1 VAKPA
6 TNPKTKSPVI
16 PHLWGFHAELL
27 KQGLFGTIPHND
39 SFLVR
44 GLASIGYGVD
54 QDVKG
59 CAVEIGHLMQFYAN
73 VFNIHK
79 MGSSHVVSP
88 IYFISRGCDVFLFML
103 FKILNQVPFRDGGK
117 KMNLIDRL
125 KSAHS
130 FHGDPLHREAWE
142 KLEQNN
148 VVMGLAAASIN
159 FANGEITRQNQK
171 LAAQYWQSMDT
182 APKDGTEILLF
193 FKLTRYSGSIQEGW
207 YDDEEGAWQ
216 LSWGEVDKILSD
228 MKPIK
233 WMPRPIDPEE
243 IEIPA

>member
-1 VAKPA
+1 M
-6 TNPKTKSPVI
+6 T
-16 PHLWGFHAELL
+16 
-27 KQGLFGTIPHND
+27 
-39 SFLVR
+39 
-44 GLASIGYGVD
+44 
-54 QDVKG
+54 
-59 CAVEIGHLMQFYAN
+59 
-73 VFNIHK
+73 
-79 MGSSHVVSP
+79 
-88 IYFISRGCDVFLFML
+88 
-103 FKILNQVPFRDGGK
+103 
-117 KMNLIDRL
+117 LIDRL

-148 VVMGLAAASIN
+148 VVMELAAASIN
-159 FANGEITRQNQK
+159 LANGEITRQNQK

-182 APKDGTEILLF
+182 APKDGIEILLF

-207 YDDEEGAWQ
+207 FDEEEGAWQ

-243 IEIPA
+243 IEIPQ

>member
-1 VAKPA
+1 MAKPA

-27 KQGLFGTIPHND
+27 KQGLFGAIPHND
-39 SFLVR
+39 CFLVR
-44 GLASIGYGVD
+44 GFASIGDGVD

-59 CAVEIGHLMQFYAN
+59 CAFEIGHLMQFYAN
-73 VFNIHK
+73 VFDIHK

-88 IYFISRGCDVFLFML
+88 IYFISRGCDVYLFML
-103 FKILNQVPFRDGGK
+103 LKILNQVPFRDGGK
-117 KMNLIDRL
+117 KMTLIDRL

-142 KLEQNN
+142 ALE
-148 VVMGLAAASIN
+148 MPW
-159 FANGEITRQNQK
+159 RP
-171 LAAQYWQSMDT
+171 MDN

-243 IEIPA
+243 IEIPQ

>member
-1 VAKPA
+1 
-6 TNPKTKSPVI
+6 
-16 PHLWGFHAELL
+16 
-27 KQGLFGTIPHND
+27 
-39 SFLVR
+39 
-44 GLASIGYGVD
+44 
-54 QDVKG
+54 
-59 CAVEIGHLMQFYAN
+59 
-73 VFNIHK
+73 
-79 MGSSHVVSP
+79 
-88 IYFISRGCDVFLFML
+88 ML

-130 FHGDPLHREAWE
+130 FDGDSLHREAWE
-142 KLEQNN
+142 ALEM
-148 VVMGLAAASIN
+148 VW
-159 FANGEITRQNQK
+159 RP
-171 LAAQYWQSMDT
+171 MDT

-193 FKLTRYSGSIQEGW
+193 FRLTRFSGSIQEGW
-207 YDDEEGAWQ
+207 YDEEEGAWQ

>member
-1 VAKPA
+1 
-6 TNPKTKSPVI
+6 
-16 PHLWGFHAELL
+16 
-27 KQGLFGTIPHND
+27 
-39 SFLVR
+39 
-44 GLASIGYGVD
+44 
-54 QDVKG
+54 
-59 CAVEIGHLMQFYAN
+59 
-73 VFNIHK
+73 

-117 KMNLIDRL
+117 KMTLIDRL

-142 KLEQNN
+142 ALEMPWRPMN
-148 VVMGLAAASIN
+148 
-159 FANGEITRQNQK
+159 
-171 LAAQYWQSMDT
+171 T

-193 FKLTRYSGSIQEGW
+193 FRLTRYSGSIQEGW
-207 YDDEEGAWQ
+207 YDEEEGAWQ